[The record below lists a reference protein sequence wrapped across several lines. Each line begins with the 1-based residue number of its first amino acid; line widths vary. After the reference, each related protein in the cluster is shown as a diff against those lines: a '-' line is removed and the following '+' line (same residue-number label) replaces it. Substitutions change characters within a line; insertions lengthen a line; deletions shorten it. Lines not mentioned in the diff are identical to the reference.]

1 MVRRGDM
8 LSTED
13 IVDLLAIDL
22 IGIVPEDEKV
32 IISTNRGLPISLDGK
47 SQAGE
52 AFRNIARRTLGEEV
66 PFLDLNNQ
74 GSLFSGLGRLIRSGG
89 GE

>member
-1 MVRRGDM
+1 M
-8 LSTED
+8 LSNED
-13 IVDLLAIDL
+13 IIELLAVDL

-32 IISTNRGLPISLDGK
+32 IVSTNRGLPISLDGK

-52 AFRNIARRTLGEEV
+52 AFRNIARRTLGEDI
-66 PFLDLNNQ
+66 PFLDLNSR
-74 GSLFSGLGRLIRSGG
+74 GGLFSRLGRLIRSGG